1 MAEIEPIEL
10 KINLITNIPDN
21 VNDYEKEIF
30 TFSKLYS
37 PDLKVE
43 KRIRSNAF
51 PFFTFQVE
59 YNEAALSGLTYSQIV
74 ETFFDKD
81 EFFERFASNYFI
93 PLKPPEREEE
103 KEAYYS
109 TRTSNINKNV
119 MLMLKYLLPTRFPV
133 INNHFS
139 SYELFKSIDPMR
151 TLFYNPFSSGQFIYL
166 RLSSGIYTLKK
177 VIWLND
183 FLNHPE
189 YKKLL
194 EDSTIKVAKTSSN
207 RKLSI
212 NGITFSEIKSCYET
226 KCKSSELQDLLYVGM
241 FINEDESKDPYEI
254 FIDVELIESEI
265 KPEEEGD
272 IKCPYFSEYL
282 GEEFT
287 RLVKEITTKRKKK
300 KLKGEVVKYP
310 LYSKENKTSRKKGD
324 FVTEVEKDENK
335 LRIKKEEDERY
346 EEVDS
351 TRKINYDKLLT
362 KIFDDIV
369 GNRIES
375 HKTIKGPVKRYNIN
389 KKNLYF
395 HLEEGENRSLTEVLN
410 YIIDPKDDTKKTKL
424 LKIYN
429 EFKSYKEQ
437 MKRYKQ
443 KYYTNR
449 DELNKNNAY
458 DELVTIIF
466 ERLFDPTG
474 KNDINLASEEA
485 DEELK
490 QKKLAYEADI
500 ARAAL
505 EKKNRETA
513 NKAKATKEAKNK
525 ELLKSSEDVERARIN
540 VQRINDSIK
549 LFEKEI
555 KNSSLTPEDLEIKKK
570 TVQNLKDELVREEKN
585 FKDLQDLQAKTKRGG
600 YKTRKHKQQK
610 KRYTKRYR

>member
-21 VNDYEKEIF
+21 VNDYEKEIL

-93 PLKPPEREEE
+93 PLKPPDDDDDET
-103 KEAYYS
+103 YYS

-133 INNHFS
+133 INNHFT

-151 TLFYNPFSSGQFIYL
+151 TLFYNPFSSGQYTYL
-166 RLSSGIYTLKK
+166 RLSSGMYTLKK

-194 EDSTIKVAKTSSN
+194 DDSSINVAKKTSN
-207 RKLSI
+207 KEIENIFKGTDKKAWAARKLDGGNQLLS
-212 NGITFSEIKSCYET
+212 NIKSCYET
-226 KCKSSELQDLLYVGM
+226 RCKNFPRDHTASDLKTEDLLYVGM
-241 FINEDESKDPYEI
+241 FINDDRTEPYEI
-254 FIDVELIESEI
+254 FLDVELIESEI
-265 KPEEEGD
+265 KPEEEGE
-272 IKCPYFSEYL
+272 IKCPYFSDYL

-300 KLKGEVVKYP
+300 RLKGEVVKYP
-310 LYSKENKTSRKKGD
+310 LYSKENKKSRKKGD

-335 LRIKKEEDERY
+335 LRIKKEEDEQY
-346 EEVDS
+346 EEIDS
-351 TRKINYDKLLT
+351 SRKTNYDKLLT
-362 KIFDDIV
+362 SIFEDIV
-369 GNRIES
+369 GNKITN
-375 HKTIKGPVKRYNIN
+375 HPAIKGMIKRHNIN

-395 HLEEGENRSLTEVLN
+395 FLENDEPELLN
-410 YIIDPKDDTKKTKL
+410 YIIAAKRNEEKLFNVYNKFMKDKEDEKK
-424 LKIYN
+424 
-429 EFKSYKEQ
+429 YKR
-437 MKRYKQ
+437 KY
-443 KYYTNR
+443 YYTNK

-458 DELVTIIF
+458 EQLITIIF
-466 ERLFDPTG
+466 ERLYDPSG
-474 KNDINLASEEA
+474 KRNIKDEA
-485 DEELK
+485 ILDEEVK
-490 QKKLAYEADI
+490 QRQKIE
-500 ARAAL
+500 
-505 EKKNRETA
+505 
-513 NKAKATKEAKNK
+513 
-525 ELLKSSEDVERARIN
+525 ED
-540 VQRINDSIK
+540 
-549 LFEKEI
+549 EI
-555 KNSSLTPEDLEIKKK
+555 IKKK
-570 TVQNLKDELVREEKN
+570 EK
-585 FKDLQDLQAKTKRGG
+585 
-600 YKTRKHKQQK
+600 
-610 KRYTKRYR
+610 